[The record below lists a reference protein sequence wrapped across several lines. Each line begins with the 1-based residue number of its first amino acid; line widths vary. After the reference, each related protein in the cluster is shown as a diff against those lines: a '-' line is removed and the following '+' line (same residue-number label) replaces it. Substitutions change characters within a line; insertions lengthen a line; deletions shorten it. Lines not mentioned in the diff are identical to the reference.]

1 MKYISLNTQFDNTEN
16 CGFAGLHPALIEK
29 REEGYFLKIDKALFK
44 GDFAAKETAEGSWL
58 ESVFQD
64 WKGDEIVHRFR
75 VVIKGR
81 DYYFYWEDRHLPT

>member
-1 MKYISLNTQFDNTEN
+1 MKYISLNTQFDNTET

-29 REEGYFLKIDKALFK
+29 KEEGYFLNIDKSLFQ
-44 GDFAAKETAEGSWL
+44 GSPEADEPEAGSWM

-81 DYYFYWEDRHLPT
+81 DYYFYWEDRNLPT